1 MDPGP
6 ARAAVERTAQA
17 VMSGNL
23 AQLMSDITPEALAQ
37 MMQLAASAG
46 ALSPANM
53 PGIEGYEISEAPPD
67 GEAEVFH
74 VSFVSAIG
82 KATLATSWKAIMGQW
97 KVTAVSLVSAEP
109 APGGPSA

>member
-37 MMQLAASAG
+37 MMQLGASAG
-46 ALSPANM
+46 ALSPTSM
-53 PGIEGYEISEAPPD
+53 PSIEGYQIEEAPAEGD
-67 GEAEVFH
+67 AEVFH
-74 VSFVSAIG
+74 VSFSSSVG
-82 KATLATSWKAIMGQW
+82 KATLATSWKPILGQW
-97 KVTAVSLVSAEP
+97 KVTAVRLVSAEP
-109 APGGPSA
+109 APPEPGA

>member
-17 VMSGNL
+17 VMTGNL

-37 MMQLAASAG
+37 MMQMGSEAG

-53 PGIEGYEISEAPPD
+53 PSIESYEINEAPPD

-74 VSFVSAIG
+74 VSFVSSIG
-82 KATLATSWKAIMGQW
+82 KATLATSWKPIMGQW
-97 KVTAVSLVSAEP
+97 KVTAVSLVSAEL
-109 APGGPSA
+109 AAGGPTD